1 VYITVPSFTE
11 MGSCELFTELALNNN
26 PPDLCST
33 EQVGLQESAT
43 ALLVIFQTGLRLS
56 AWMVSDLNPPAS
68 ASHITGITGI
78 PPRPAGNN

>member
-1 VYITVPSFTE
+1 

-26 PPDLCST
+26 PDLCST

-78 PPRPAGNN
+78 NHHAQLVTTSFTYIIYL